1 MKNNMISGIIGACI
15 TVAAIGIAAV
25 AAPEAT
31 VELGKRTYYLKN
43 GSEYAVQEAEELP
56 EPEVIEKISYVQ
68 DPLDNGD
75 LKGKLEKSELTI
87 KFLCFAE
94 EGMPKMQAYLKD
106 SFFSSD
112 EEKNTWVK
120 AQVESGKEEAAALA
134 AAELLSGEEEE
145 YFFFSSSEE
154 KSQWTTDM
162 ISAGFNEEQV
172 KALAEKRDITKMF
185 SESAPSIE
193 SYSVEGI
200 VLKVT
205 FEEEPKESF
214 EFLGTQNQIEGVE
227 PFSWSGIPFEIDSQE
242 PQEVNS

>member
-1 MKNNMISGIIGACI
+1 MKKEFLYGTIGCCL

-25 AAPEAT
+25 ALPEGT
-31 VELGKRTYYLKN
+31 VELGKRTYYLRN
-43 GSEYAVQEAEELP
+43 GVEYQVESPESEPQ
-56 EPEVIEKISYVQ
+56 VIEKVTVVQ

-75 LKGKLEKSELTI
+75 LKGKLEKSELSIT
-87 KFLCFAE
+87 FLCFAE
-94 EGMPKMQAYLKD
+94 DGMPKMQAYLKD

-112 EEKNTWVK
+112 EEKNTWVE
-120 AQVESGKEEAAALA
+120 AQVESGKDEAVVLA
-134 AAELLSGEEEE
+134 AAELLSDKEEE

-154 KSQWTTDM
+154 KSQWIENM
-162 ISAGFNEEQV
+162 ISAGFNEGQV

-227 PFSWSGIPFEIDSQE
+227 PFSWSGIPFELSSQE